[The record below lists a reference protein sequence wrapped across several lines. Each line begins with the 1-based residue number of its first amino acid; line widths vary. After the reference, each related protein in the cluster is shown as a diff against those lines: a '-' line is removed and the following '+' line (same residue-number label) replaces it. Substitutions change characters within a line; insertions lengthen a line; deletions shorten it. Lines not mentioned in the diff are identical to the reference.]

1 MQNRALL
8 VLSLAVFST
17 MAGNSMVIPFLPLYV
32 QQFNVSEFGA
42 GLLFSVHAA
51 TRIVILPFV
60 GRLSDRWDRRVFLLF
75 GVLCYILSSLAYIPA
90 STLTAFVLVMFVH
103 GTATAVV
110 HPIAMA
116 YVGDIA
122 PKGQEGTY
130 SGYINTAMLGGIGG
144 GPLIGG
150 ILKDHFSMQ
159 SNFIVMTGLSLIAL
173 LLLVWFL
180 PQAQSHKHTAK
191 STTTSQWALLHCRPI
206 LGVAGF
212 RLGYAL
218 ANALTWVFLPLLAT
232 HLLPLSTTQVGLLV
246 SVNVLVSTLLQSPS
260 GRLADR
266 VNKAHLMGVGGVVS
280 ALALCIFPWATGFW
294 QLFILNLLVGAAYG
308 LAFPAHIA
316 LAMEQARGYGMGTVM
331 SLLMLAHGVGMMIG
345 PVLFG
350 AIAKQWS
357 LQSAFWS
364 GGLINILLIT
374 LCYPLTQ
381 QVALQSRTAL
391 VRNQEPVVTP
401 K

>member
-1 MQNRALL
+1 MQNRALF
-8 VLSLAVFST
+8 VLSLAVFAT

-32 QQFNVSEFGA
+32 QQFHVSEFGA

-60 GRLSDRWDRRVFLLF
+60 GRLSDRWDRKTFLLF
-75 GVLCYILSSLAYIPA
+75 GVVCYLLSSLAYVPA
-90 STLTAFVLVMFVH
+90 GTFSAFILVMLMH

-130 SGYINTAMLGGIGG
+130 SGYMNTAMLGGIGG

-150 ILKDHFSMQ
+150 FLKDHFSMEM
-159 SNFIVMTGLSLIAL
+159 NFFVMAGLSLLAL
-173 LLLVWFL
+173 LLLALFL
-180 PQAQSHKHTAK
+180 PKAQSHKRGQHTA
-191 STTTSQWALLHCRPI
+191 TTSQWTLLRCPPI
-206 LGVAGF
+206 LGVAVF

-232 HLLPLSTTQVGLLV
+232 RMLPLSTTQVGLLV
-246 SVNVLVSTLLQSPS
+246 SVNVLVSTLLQGPS

-266 VNKAHLMGVGGVVS
+266 MSKARLIGIGGLLS
-280 ALALCIFPWATGFW
+280 ALALCAFPWATSFW
-294 QLFILNLLVGAAYG
+294 QLFFLNILVGATYG
-308 LAFPAHIA
+308 LAFPAHVA
-316 LAMEQARGYGMGTVM
+316 LAMEHARGYGMGTVM

-345 PVLFG
+345 PVVFG
-350 AIAKQWS
+350 AIARQWEIHS
-357 LQSAFWS
+357 VFWS
-364 GGLINILLIT
+364 GGLLNIALVA

-381 QVALQSRTAL
+381 KITLQSQSTPAVNRESA
-391 VRNQEPVVTP
+391 VTD
-401 K
+401 

>member
-8 VLSLAVFST
+8 VLSLAVFAT

-32 QQFNVSEFGA
+32 QQFHVSEFGA

-60 GRLSDRWDRRVFLLF
+60 GRLADRWDRKTFLLL
-75 GVLCYILSSLAYIPA
+75 GVVCYLLASLAYVPA
-90 STLTAFVLVMFVH
+90 GTFIAFILVMLVH

-122 PKGQEGTY
+122 PKGREGTY
-130 SGYINTAMLGGIGG
+130 SGYMNTAMLGGIGG
-144 GPLIGG
+144 GPLLGG
-150 ILKDHFSMQ
+150 FLKDHFSMEM
-159 SNFIVMTGLSLIAL
+159 NFFVMAVLSLLAL
-173 LLLVWFL
+173 LLLAVFL
-180 PQAQSHKHTAK
+180 PKAQGHKPTS
-191 STTTSQWALLHCRPI
+191 STSTTSQWTLLQCPPI

-232 HLLPLSTTQVGLLV
+232 HMLPLSTTQVGLLV

-266 VNKAHLMGVGGVVS
+266 MSKAHLIGLGGLLS
-280 ALALCIFPWATGFW
+280 ALALCAFPWATGFW
-294 QLFILNLLVGAAYG
+294 QLFFLNVLVGATYG
-308 LAFPAHIA
+308 LAFPAHVA
-316 LAMEQARGYGMGTVM
+316 LAMEQARGHGMGTVM
-331 SLLMLAHGVGMMIG
+331 SFLMLAHGVGMMIG

-350 AIAKQWS
+350 AIARQWS
-357 LQSAFWS
+357 LHSAFWS
-364 GGLINILLIT
+364 GGLINALLIV

-381 QVALQSRTAL
+381 KVTTQSQPAPAGNRAPA
-391 VRNQEPVVTP
+391 VGA
-401 K
+401 

>member
-32 QQFNVSEFGA
+32 QQFHVSEFGA

-60 GRLSDRWDRRVFLLF
+60 GRLSERWERKTFLLF
-75 GVLCYILSSLAYIPA
+75 GVLCYLLSSLAYVPA
-90 STLTAFVLVMFVH
+90 GTFIAFILVMLVH

-122 PKGQEGTY
+122 PKGQEGSY
-130 SGYINTAMLGGIGG
+130 SGYINTALLGGIGG
-144 GPLIGG
+144 GPLLGG
-150 ILKDHFSMQ
+150 FLKDHFNMEM
-159 SNFIVMTGLSLIAL
+159 NFFVMAGLSLVAL
-173 LLLVWFL
+173 FLLAVFL
-180 PQAQSHKHTAK
+180 PEAQEHKQIKQTAI
-191 STTTSQWALLHCRPI
+191 TSQWMLLKNPLI

-232 HLLPLSTTQVGLLV
+232 HLLPLSTTQVGVLV
-246 SVNVLVSTLLQSPS
+246 SVNVIVSTLVQSPS

-266 VNKAHLMGVGGVVS
+266 MSKAYLIGIGGVLS
-280 ALALCIFPWATGFW
+280 ALALCAFPWAKSFW
-294 QLFILNLLVGAAYG
+294 QLLLLNILVGGTYG
-308 LAFPAHIA
+308 IAFPAHVA
-316 LAMEQARGYGMGTVM
+316 LAMEQARSYGMGTIM

-345 PVLFG
+345 PMLFG
-350 AIAKQWS
+350 AIAR
-357 LQSAFWS
+357 QSNLHYVFWS
-364 GGLINILLIT
+364 GGLINVLLIA
-374 LCYPLTQ
+374 LCYPLIQKGTLRS
-381 QVALQSRTAL
+381 QV
-391 VRNQEPVVTP
+391 VPVGHQEPAVAN
-401 K
+401 

>member
-8 VLSLAVFST
+8 VLSLAVFAT

-32 QQFNVSEFGA
+32 QQFHVSEFGA

-60 GRLSDRWDRRVFLLF
+60 GRLSDRWDRKTFLLF
-75 GVLCYILSSLAYIPA
+75 GVLFYLLSSLAYVPA
-90 STLTAFVLVMFVH
+90 ATFMAFILVMFMH

-130 SGYINTAMLGGIGG
+130 SGYMNTAMLGGIGG
-144 GPLIGG
+144 GPLLGG
-150 ILKDHFSMQ
+150 FLKDHFSMEM
-159 SNFIVMTGLSLIAL
+159 NFFVMAGLSLLAL
-173 LLLVWFL
+173 LLLAVFL
-180 PQAQSHKHTAK
+180 PKAQSHKHARQTA
-191 STTTSQWALLHCRPI
+191 TISQWALLQCPPI

-232 HLLPLSTTQVGLLV
+232 HMLPLSTTQVGLLV

-266 VNKAHLMGVGGVVS
+266 MSKAHLIGIGGLLS
-280 ALALCIFPWATGFW
+280 ALALCAFPWATGFW
-294 QLFILNLLVGAAYG
+294 QLFFLNILVGAAYG
-308 LAFPAHIA
+308 LAFPAHVA

-350 AIAKQWS
+350 AIARQWN
-357 LQSAFWS
+357 LHSAFLS
-364 GGLINILLIT
+364 GGVLNIVLIA

-381 QVALQSRTAL
+381 KVTVRLQSAPAAGPPSAAL
-391 VRNQEPVVTP
+391 G
-401 K
+401 

>member
-32 QQFNVSEFGA
+32 QQFHVSEFGA

-60 GRLSDRWDRRVFLLF
+60 GRLSDRWERKTFLLF
-75 GVLCYILSSLAYIPA
+75 GVLCYLLSSFAYIPA
-90 STLTAFVLVMFVH
+90 DTFLMFILVMLVH

-130 SGYINTAMLGGIGG
+130 SGYINTALLGGIGG

-150 ILKDHFSMQ
+150 LLKDHFSMEM
-159 SNFIVMTGLSLIAL
+159 NFFVMAGLSLLAL
-173 LLLVWFL
+173 LLLALFL
-180 PQAQSHKHTAK
+180 PQAKEQKQTKKAVS
-191 STTTSQWALLHCRPI
+191 SSPWELLKCLPI

-212 RLGYAL
+212 RFGYAL

-232 HLLPLSTTQVGLLV
+232 HMLPLSTTQVGLLV
-246 SVNVLVSTLLQSPS
+246 SVNVIVSTLVQGPS

-266 VNKAHLMGVGGVVS
+266 MSKARLIGIGGLLS
-280 ALALCIFPWATGFW
+280 ALALCAFPWATNFW
-294 QLFILNLLVGAAYG
+294 QLMLLNILVGGTYG
-308 LAFPAHIA
+308 IAFPAHVA
-316 LAMEQARGYGMGTVM
+316 LAMQHAREYGMGTVM
-331 SLLMLAHGVGMMIG
+331 SLLMLAHGVGMMLG
-345 PVLFG
+345 PILFG
-350 AIAKQWS
+350 AIAKQWN
-357 LQSAFWS
+357 LHYVFLS
-364 GGLINILLIT
+364 GGILNALLIT

-381 QVALQSRTAL
+381 KPGTRPQAIPVA
-391 VRNQEPVVTP
+391 N
-401 K
+401 

>member
-1 MQNRALL
+1 
-8 VLSLAVFST
+8 
-17 MAGNSMVIPFLPLYV
+17 MVIPFLPLYV

-42 GLLFSVHAA
+42 GMLFSVHAA

-60 GRLSDRWDRRVFLLF
+60 GRLSDRWDRKTFLLF
-75 GVLCYILSSLAYIPA
+75 GVLCYILSSLAYVPA
-90 STLTAFVLVMFVH
+90 GTFVAFILVMLVH

-144 GPLIGG
+144 GPLLGG
-150 ILKDHFSMQ
+150 MLQDHFSMQ
-159 SNFIVMTGLSLIAL
+159 MNFFVMAGVSLLAL
-173 LLLVWFL
+173 FLLAFFL
-180 PQAQSHKHTAK
+180 PKTESHKKTGPRA
-191 STTTSQWALLHCRPI
+191 TTSQWTLLTCPPI

-246 SVNVLVSTLLQSPS
+246 SVNVIVSALLQAPS

-266 VNKAHLMGVGGVVS
+266 MSKAHLIGIGGLLS

-294 QLFILNLLVGAAYG
+294 QLFFLNILVGAAYG

-357 LQSAFWS
+357 LHSAFWS
-364 GGLINILLIT
+364 GGLINIILIA
-374 LCYPLTQ
+374 LCYPLMQ
-381 QVALQSRTAL
+381 KVALRSQSIP
-391 VRNQEPVVTP
+391 VGNQEPAVTD
-401 K
+401 

>member
-32 QQFNVSEFGA
+32 QQFHVSEFGA

-60 GRLSDRWDRRVFLLF
+60 GRLSDRWERKTFLLF
-75 GVLCYILSSLAYIPA
+75 GVLCYLLSSLAYVPA
-90 STLTAFVLVMFVH
+90 GTFLAFILVMLMH

-144 GPLIGG
+144 GPLLGG
-150 ILKDHFSMQ
+150 FLKDHFSMET
-159 SNFIVMTGLSLIAL
+159 NFFVMAGLSLLAL
-173 LLLVWFL
+173 LLLVLFL
-180 PQAQSHKHTAK
+180 PKAQEQRQTKQAVRA
-191 STTTSQWALLHCRPI
+191 SQWTLLQCPPL

-232 HLLPLSTTQVGLLV
+232 HMLPLSTTQVGVLV
-246 SVNVLVSTLLQSPS
+246 SVNVIVSTLVQNPS

-266 VNKAHLMGVGGVVS
+266 MSKAHLIGIGGTLS
-280 ALALCIFPWATGFW
+280 ALALCAFPWATSFW
-294 QLFILNLLVGAAYG
+294 QLLFLNVLVGGTYG
-308 LAFPAHIA
+308 IAFPAHVA
-316 LAMEQARGYGMGTVM
+316 LAMEQARGFGMGTVM
-331 SLLMLAHGVGMMIG
+331 SLLMMAHGVGMMIG
-345 PVLFG
+345 PILFG
-350 AIAKQWS
+350 AIARQWD
-357 LQSAFWS
+357 LHYAFWS
-364 GGLINILLIT
+364 GGLINILLIA

-381 QVALQSRTAL
+381 KVVLQSHPTS
-391 VRNQEPVVTP
+391 VGNQEPAVTD
-401 K
+401 

>member
-1 MQNRALL
+1 MQTRTLL

-32 QQFNVSEFGA
+32 QQFHVSEFGA

-60 GRLSDRWDRRVFLLF
+60 GRLSDRWDRKTFLLF
-75 GVLCYILSSLAYIPA
+75 GVLCYILSSLAYVPA
-90 STLTAFVLVMFVH
+90 TTFMAFILVMLVH

-144 GPLIGG
+144 GPLLGG
-150 ILKDHFSMQ
+150 LLKDHFSMEM
-159 SNFIVMTGLSLIAL
+159 NFFVMAGLSLLAL
-173 LLLVWFL
+173 FLLAWFL
-180 PQAQSHKHTAK
+180 PKAQGHKQAKQTI
-191 STTTSQWALLHCRPI
+191 TTSQWRLLTCRPI

-266 VNKAHLMGVGGVVS
+266 MSKADLIGIGGFLS
-280 ALALCIFPWATGFW
+280 ALALCVFPWATGFW
-294 QLFILNLLVGAAYG
+294 QLFFLNILVGAAYG

-316 LAMEQARGYGMGTVM
+316 LAMEQSRGYGMGTVM

-345 PVLFG
+345 PMLFG
-350 AIAKQWS
+350 AIARQWS

-364 GGLINILLIT
+364 GGMINIILIA
-374 LCYPLTQ
+374 LCYPLTRQ
-381 QVALQSRTAL
+381 IMLRAQTVS
-391 VRNQEPVVTP
+391 VGNQEPAVTD
-401 K
+401 

>member
-32 QQFNVSEFGA
+32 QQFHVSEFGA

-60 GRLSDRWDRRVFLLF
+60 GRLSERWERKTFLLF
-75 GVLCYILSSLAYIPA
+75 GVLCYLLSSLAYVPA
-90 STLTAFVLVMFVH
+90 GTFIAFILVMLMH

-130 SGYINTAMLGGIGG
+130 SGYINTALLGGIGG
-144 GPLIGG
+144 GPLLGG
-150 ILKDHFSMQ
+150 FLKDHFSMEM
-159 SNFIVMTGLSLIAL
+159 NFCVMAGLSLLAL
-173 LLLVWFL
+173 FLLAAFL
-180 PQAQSHKHTAK
+180 PKAQDQKHIQRTARA
-191 STTTSQWALLHCRPI
+191 SQWTLLRCPPL

-232 HLLPLSTTQVGLLV
+232 HMLPLSTTQVGGLV
-246 SVNVLVSTLLQSPS
+246 SANVIVSTLVQGPC

-266 VNKAHLMGVGGVVS
+266 MSKARLIGIGGTLS
-280 ALALCIFPWATGFW
+280 AVALCAFPWATSFW
-294 QLFILNLLVGAAYG
+294 QLLLLNVLVGGTYG
-308 LAFPAHIA
+308 IAFPAHVA
-316 LAMEQARGYGMGTVM
+316 LAMEHARGYGMGTVM
-331 SLLMLAHGVGMMIG
+331 SLLMMAHGVGMMIG
-345 PVLFG
+345 PILFG
-350 AIAKQWS
+350 AIARQWN
-357 LQSAFWS
+357 LHYVFWS
-364 GGLINILLIT
+364 GGLINVLLIA

-381 QVALQSRTAL
+381 KTVLQSPPAL
-391 VRNQEPVVTP
+391 TENQTP
-401 K
+401 AIAD

>member
-60 GRLSDRWDRRVFLLF
+60 GRLSDRWDRKTFLLF
-75 GVLCYILSSLAYIPA
+75 GVLCYILSSLAYVPA
-90 STLTAFVLVMFVH
+90 GTFIAFILVMLVH

-122 PKGQEGTY
+122 PKGQEGKY
-130 SGYINTAMLGGIGG
+130 SGYINTALLGGIGG
-144 GPLIGG
+144 GPLLGG
-150 ILKDHFSMQ
+150 LLKDHFSMEM
-159 SNFIVMTGLSLIAL
+159 NFFVMAGLSLLAL
-173 LLLVWFL
+173 LLLAFFL
-180 PQAQSHKHTAK
+180 PKMESHKKTGPRAK
-191 STTTSQWALLHCRPI
+191 TSQWTLLTCPPI

-246 SVNVLVSTLLQSPS
+246 SVNVIVSTLLQSPS

-266 VNKAHLMGVGGVVS
+266 MSKAHLIGIGGLLS
-280 ALALCIFPWATGFW
+280 ALALCVFPWATGFW
-294 QLFILNLLVGAAYG
+294 QLFFLNILVGAAYG

-316 LAMEQARGYGMGTVM
+316 LAMEQARGYGMGTIM

-345 PVLFG
+345 PMLFG
-350 AIAKQWS
+350 AIARQWS

-364 GGLINILLIT
+364 GGLINILLIA

-381 QVALQSRTAL
+381 KVVSSSQSVLVENQGPAVAD
-391 VRNQEPVVTP
+391 
-401 K
+401 

>member
-8 VLSLAVFST
+8 VLSLAVFAT

-32 QQFNVSEFGA
+32 QQFHVSEFGA

-60 GRLSDRWDRRVFLLF
+60 GRLSDRWDRKMFLLF
-75 GVLCYILSSLAYIPA
+75 GVVCYLLSSLAYVPA
-90 STLTAFVLVMFVH
+90 GTFIAFILVMLVH

-130 SGYINTAMLGGIGG
+130 SGYMNTAMLGGIGG
-144 GPLIGG
+144 GPLLGG
-150 ILKDHFSMQ
+150 FLKDQFSMEM
-159 SNFIVMTGLSLIAL
+159 NFFVMAGLSLLAL
-173 LLLVWFL
+173 LLLAVFL
-180 PQAQSHKHTAK
+180 PKAQSHKQAK
-191 STTTSQWALLHCRPI
+191 QTSTISQWTLLQCPPI

-232 HLLPLSTTQVGLLV
+232 HMLPLSTTQVGLLV
-246 SVNVLVSTLLQSPS
+246 SANVLVSTLLQSPS
-260 GRLADR
+260 GQLADR
-266 VNKAHLMGVGGVVS
+266 MSKAHLIGLGGLLS
-280 ALALCIFPWATGFW
+280 ALALCAFPWATSFW
-294 QLFILNLLVGAAYG
+294 QLFFLNILVGATYG
-308 LAFPAHIA
+308 IAFPAHVA

-350 AIAKQWS
+350 AIARQWDLHS
-357 LQSAFWS
+357 VFWS
-364 GGLINILLIT
+364 GGLLNIVLIA

-381 QVALQSRTAL
+381 KVILRPQSTTL
-391 VRNQEPVVTP
+391 SNQQSAITD
-401 K
+401 

>member
-1 MQNRALL
+1 MQNRALP
-8 VLSLAVFST
+8 VLSLAVFAT

-32 QQFNVSEFGA
+32 QQFHVSEFGA

-60 GRLSDRWDRRVFLLF
+60 GRLSDRWDRKTFLLF
-75 GVLCYILSSLAYIPA
+75 GVVCYLLSSLAYVLAGTFI
-90 STLTAFVLVMFVH
+90 AFILVMLVH

-122 PKGQEGTY
+122 PKGREGTY
-130 SGYINTAMLGGIGG
+130 SGYMNTAMLGGIGG

-150 ILKDHFSMQ
+150 VLKDHFSMEM
-159 SNFIVMTGLSLIAL
+159 NFFVMAGLSLLAL
-173 LLLVWFL
+173 LLLAVFL
-180 PQAQSHKHTAK
+180 PKAQGHRPTRRTSTA
-191 STTTSQWALLHCRPI
+191 SQWTLLQCPPI

-232 HLLPLSTTQVGLLV
+232 HMLPLSTTQVGLLV

-266 VNKAHLMGVGGVVS
+266 MSRAHLIGIGGLLS
-280 ALALCIFPWATGFW
+280 GLALCAFPWATSFW
-294 QLFILNLLVGAAYG
+294 QL
-308 LAFPAHIA
+308 
-316 LAMEQARGYGMGTVM
+316 
-331 SLLMLAHGVGMMIG
+331 
-345 PVLFG
+345 LF
-350 AIAKQWS
+350 
-357 LQSAFWS
+357 L
-364 GGLINILLIT
+364 NIL
-374 LCYPLTQ
+374 
-381 QVALQSRTAL
+381 
-391 VRNQEPVVTP
+391 
-401 K
+401 